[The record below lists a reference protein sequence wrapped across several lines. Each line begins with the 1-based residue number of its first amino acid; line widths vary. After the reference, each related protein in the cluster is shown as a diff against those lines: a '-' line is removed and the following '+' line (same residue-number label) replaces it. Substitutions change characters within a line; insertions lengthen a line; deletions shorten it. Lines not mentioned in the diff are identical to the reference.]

1 MDAEEDDIHMSD
13 MPFQSSSRTFIP
25 SSRTGMVAGAS
36 PNQHGSY
43 NPISRSAV
51 PNGFQDSH
59 TLAKTSPSEGDSTK
73 PATLLN
79 GPPNHDIGLAYQ
91 SSTGALGPNNQNREL
106 LDAFL
111 ADLDLEESDPP
122 EPFRSELA
130 TGYCYD
136 VRMRYHC
143 ELEPPEN
150 RRDYHPEDPRRI
162 FAIYREL
169 CVSGLID
176 DKLLNK
182 GSVVS
187 RPLTRI
193 DVREADES
201 EIELIHDKDHWDLMK
216 LTKGLPRAQSSY
228 NLRC

>member
-13 MPFQSSSRTFIP
+13 MPLQSSSRTFIP
-25 SSRTGMVAGAS
+25 SSRTGVVASAP
-36 PNQHGSY
+36 PNQHGSF
-43 NPISRSAV
+43 NPISQSGV
-51 PNGFQDSH
+51 LNGFQDSH
-59 TLAKTSPSEGDSTK
+59 MLSKTSPSEGGSSN

-79 GPPNHDIGLAYQ
+79 GPSNHDTALAPEF
-91 SSTGALGPNNQNREL
+91 STGAVRPNSQNREL

-111 ADLDLEESDPP
+111 ADLDLDESDPP

-162 FAIYREL
+162 FSIYREL
-169 CVSGLID
+169 CVAGLID

-187 RPLTRI
+187 RPLKRI

-201 EIELIHDKDHWDLMK
+201 EIELVHGKSHWDIMK
-216 LTKGLPRAQSSY
+216 LTKGLLRAKSSD
-228 NLRC
+228 NL